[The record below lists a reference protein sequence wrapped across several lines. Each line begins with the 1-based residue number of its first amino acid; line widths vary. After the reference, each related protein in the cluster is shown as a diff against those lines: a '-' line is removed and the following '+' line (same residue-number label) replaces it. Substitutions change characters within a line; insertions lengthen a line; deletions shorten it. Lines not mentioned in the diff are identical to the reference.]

1 MKKYQNLMALAS
13 ISVASLITGCASDNG
28 YESAYPDLASY
39 QSETERAY
47 LPGTASKIERQVL
60 LQKKYIPATEDII
73 RAEKAKQRNMAE
85 NAGYNVNAYYI
96 GGDHYVDITGEK
108 NGVPFTESWKNQE
121 LMFATKTRTVLGLT
135 SDKQKYR
142 ATITETYQ
150 NGDYLVDSYGSVGGV
165 VFGESWLNGSLQNGN
180 ESYSVNIV
188 NGVLMR
194 ENMPKVAETQ
204 QKQENTDKTVS
215 PKVAPQKVT
224 TQSEKVLPVLVGEIT
239 LVKEKE

>member
-1 MKKYQNLMALAS
+1 MLKQRNLIALMS
-13 ISVASLITGCASDNG
+13 VSVASLMAGCASDNG

-96 GGDHYVDITGEK
+96 GGDHYVDITGVK
-108 NGVPFTESWKNQE
+108 NGVPFTESWRNQE
-121 LMFATKTRTVLGLT
+121 LMFATKTRTVSGLT
-135 SDKQKYR
+135 SDKQKYN

-194 ENMPKVAETQ
+194 ENMPAMAAVESKQKAASQKSVSVDEPKKVAA
-204 QKQENTDKTVS
+204 QKGQ
-215 PKVAPQKVT
+215 APVVIELHMQ
-224 TQSEKVLPVLVGEIT
+224 
-239 LVKEKE
+239 KEKE

>member
-1 MKKYQNLMALAS
+1 MLKYQNLMALAS
-13 ISVASLITGCASDNG
+13 VSVASLMAGCASDNG

-96 GGDHYVDITGEK
+96 GGDHYVDITGVK
-108 NGVPFTESWKNQE
+108 NGVPFTESWRNQE
-121 LMFATKTRTVLGLT
+121 LMFATKTRSVSGFT
-135 SDKQKYR
+135 SDKQKYQ

-165 VFGESWLNGSLQNGN
+165 TFGESWLNGSLQNGN

-194 ENMPKVAETQ
+194 ENMPAAANMIQQQPAVQEKVAE
-204 QKQENTDKTVS
+204 KVEAK
-215 PKVAPQKVT
+215 KVAAPNKA
-224 TQSEKVLPVLVGEIT
+224 LPVLVGEIT